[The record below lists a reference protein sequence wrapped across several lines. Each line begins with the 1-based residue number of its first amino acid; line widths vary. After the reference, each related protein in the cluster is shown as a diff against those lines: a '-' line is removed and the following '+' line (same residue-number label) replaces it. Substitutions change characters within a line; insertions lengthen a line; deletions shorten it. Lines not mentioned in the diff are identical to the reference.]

1 MKATNTQKHKIS
13 ELAVMLILAACALV
27 AVVMVGFI
35 VLFLFFTAIPT
46 VAEIG
51 FFDFLFGGVW
61 DPTRHEVDFLCNYAL
76 PCGTPID
83 LSIWGDL
90 DNGGLVGQ
98 EWRYCYDCCLE
109 EVPAFVTQTP
119 LFGIRN
125 LIFTSFVGTFGAVLI
140 GVPVGV
146 LAAIAIAQILP
157 KKLSA
162 IVTPAVNLLAGIP
175 SVVYGA
181 VGGVFLVPLV
191 QRVFGLTT
199 GMTLFS
205 AIVVLSIMVLPTIIS
220 ISTTSINAV
229 PRTYMEASLA
239 LGLTKEASLYKM
251 VVPAAKS
258 GILTSV
264 LLGLGRALGEGM
276 AIILVAGNL
285 AQFPRLFEGAR
296 FLTTGIVAEFG
307 YSDGLHR
314 DALFSIGAVLFVFIL
329 LINSLFYYV
338 IKKAGKNNA

>member
-1 MKATNTQKHKIS
+1 MKSTNSKKTKTS
-13 ELAVMLILAACALV
+13 ELAVMLSLAACALV

-35 VLFLFFTAIPT
+35 VIFLFFTAIPT

-51 FFDFLFGGVW
+51 FFDFIFGGTW
-61 DPTRHEVDFLCNYAL
+61 DPTREEITYLCDYTL
-76 PCGTPID
+76 PCGGEIVFDDTT
-83 LSIWGDL
+83 
-90 DNGGLVGQ
+90 
-98 EWRYCYDCCLE
+98 EWRYCYECCFD
-109 EVPAFVTQTP
+109 EVPVLVTPTP
-119 LFGIRN
+119 VFGIRN
-125 LIFTSFVGTFGAVLI
+125 LILTSFVGTFGAILI
-140 GVPVGV
+140 GVPIGV

-157 KKLSA
+157 RKAASV
-162 IVTPAVNLLAGIP
+162 VTPAVNLLAGIP

-181 VGGVFLVPLV
+181 VGGIFLVPLV
-191 QRVFGLTT
+191 QNLFGLTT

-205 AIVVLSIMVLPTIIS
+205 AIIVLSIMVLPTIIS

-229 PRTYMEASLA
+229 PKTYMEASLA

-329 LINSLFYYV
+329 LINSLFYYI
-338 IKKAGKNNA
+338 IKKAGKNNG